1 MRKTVKSPKTTR
13 EIDPSKLPAAQ
24 GGATLSVGN
33 LLLSIGTGFDGSQ
46 DPR

>member
-1 MRKTVKSPKTTR
+1 MRKTVKSPKTSR

-24 GGATLSVGN
+24 GGALSVGQ